1 MVNAADSSLMS
12 FTRGNWLQLFA
23 LLLGATMA
31 GLYTRAATIPPG
43 GVAVTHSG
51 KNLIF
56 SFPTTSPNFYTVQ
69 TSPDLQ
75 RWSNSPPGVV
85 GNGSAQSVTV
95 TNAVSGSEGFY
106 RLSIQTPLTLVLP
119 QGNAF
124 SILGY
129 DCGGIEEQVSAGFG
143 VTNGLPTGVVNL
155 QTSCSAGKAGTPP
168 SIHKATALVTW
179 DLSGNVI
186 SAVKITNGV
195 TGGPTTG
202 ADGKGDVIYN
212 PAAVAYLIV
221 PAPGKPTGVTAVQSG
236 DQFQVSWTPNA
247 ANPAAITSST
257 LTATPVNS
265 AASVLTATVAGSATS
280 GIITTL
286 QPQTT
291 YRVTV
296 INKNIGG
303 SSPPSAPVSVTTSP
317 ATVPPSAPT
326 GVTATWQVLDPT
338 GTTDSMT
345 VTWQPAIPGNSPVD
359 QYVIVIVGSD
369 GGGTFTNTVSGT
381 TLTTYFNGM
390 DYIPNYAVTV
400 QAHNA
405 AGWGPVSAA
414 VNLGGL

>member
-1 MVNAADSSLMS
+1 MVNDTVSSVMS
-12 FTRGNWLQLFA
+12 STRGNRLQLFA
-23 LLLGATMA
+23 LLLGATIA

-56 SFPTTSPNFYTVQ
+56 SFPTTSPKYYTVQ
-69 TSPDLQ
+69 MSPDLRQ
-75 RWSNSPPGVV
+75 WTNNPPGVP
-85 GNGSAQSVTV
+85 GDGTAKSVTV
-95 TNAVSGSEGFY
+95 SNAISGSEGFY

-119 QGNAF
+119 AGNAF

-129 DCGGIEEQVSAGFG
+129 DCGGIEEQVSAGFD
-143 VTNGLPTGVVNL
+143 VTNGLPTGIVNL

-168 SIHKATALVTW
+168 SIHKASALVTW

-186 SAVKITNGV
+186 SAVKLTNGV
-195 TGGPTTG
+195 TAGPTTG

-212 PAAVAYLIV
+212 PAAVAYLVV
-221 PAPGKPTGVTAVQSG
+221 PAPGAPTGITAVQSG

-257 LTATPVNS
+257 LVATPVHS
-265 AASVLTATVAGSATS
+265 AASVLTATVTGSTNS

-291 YRVTV
+291 YQITV
-296 INKNIGG
+296 ISKNIGG
-303 SSPPSAPVSVTTSP
+303 SSPPSRPVSVTTSP

-326 GVTATWQVLDPT
+326 GVTASWQILDPT
-338 GTTDSMT
+338 GTTDSIT
-345 VTWQPAIPGNSPVD
+345 ATWQAATPGNSPVD
-359 QYVIVIVGSD
+359 QYVIVVKGTD
-369 GGGTFTNTVSGT
+369 GGGIFTNSVSGT
-381 TLTTYFNGM
+381 TFTTYFNGL
-390 DYIPNYAVTV
+390 DYIPSYSVTV

-414 VNLGGL
+414 INLGGL